1 MAPARVAGDLLETRS
16 WEAGGPARAPAHWA
30 TASDRPRPGPR
41 GGRAHQPPRHTP
53 PTSTRGAPL
62 LADQTQWPAWSEE
75 PPSPKGLGPQGEGA
89 GPGPDG
95 PPTGVCPCRGPGPR
109 LPPAAWECTASPS
122 GLVPGVRGAH
132 RMVLSLSSPRAA
144 YVGKGR
150 KVPRP
155 PSRGTSRTP
164 PPPQTRA
171 SPQRSP
177 SSGGGP
183 PTAGQPLLPV
193 TGERTPP
200 PTPALC
206 PAGETA
212 WPPAECPPAG
222 PAAPLSPP
230 RAALS
235 WPRLLQALHISRAPP

>member
-1 MAPARVAGDLLETRS
+1 MAPARVAGDLLGTRS

-75 PPSPKGLGPQGEGA
+75 PLSPKGLGPQGEGA
-89 GPGPDG
+89 GSGPDG

-122 GLVPGVRGAH
+122 GLVPGVRGVH

-150 KVPRP
+150 KVPGPRAEEPAAPHPRLRP
-155 PSRGTSRTP
+155 GLALSGP
-164 PPPQTRA
+164 PPPVVA
-171 SPQRSP
+171 PPLPGSP
-177 SSGGGP
+177 SF
-183 PTAGQPLLPV
+183 Q
-193 TGERTPP
+193 
-200 PTPALC
+200 
-206 PAGETA
+206 
-212 WPPAECPPAG
+212 
-222 PAAPLSPP
+222 
-230 RAALS
+230 
-235 WPRLLQALHISRAPP
+235 